1 MRSAGGGAPRPPM
14 PARHEA
20 PKPRCFPRAFLHRA
34 SRLVRMT
41 AAPDASSNTAAGAWG
56 RAAAALAWVAG
67 VALQLRQP
75 ALWPGESY
83 RLIAAAA
90 LGAVLFAGRLR
101 WRVAACGMAGVA
113 LVAVGFAYAGWR
125 ADARLADALA
135 PEWEGCDIELVGV
148 IDEMPQVAEDGEHFA
163 FVVES
168 ARASGMT
175 PRELK
180 RVQSLDAAAGRPL
193 PAAVA
198 AAEGDAGRGPPP
210 SAGEDDGDDAA
221 VSAPASPGAGA
232 PVVPSRVWLSWSRN
246 QRDDRA
252 VADAPAPLHAGQRWR
267 LPVRLRRPHG
277 AMNPDGFDAELW
289 LFDQGL
295 RATGS
300 VRGNGQLLGASGAP
314 IENARQWVRDR
325 LMLSAPPDG
334 DGAAT
339 TGALAALAVGDQAA
353 IAGLRQKS
361 RRL

>member
-1 MRSAGGGAPRPPM
+1 
-14 PARHEA
+14 
-20 PKPRCFPRAFLHRA
+20 
-34 SRLVRMT
+34 MT
-41 AAPDASSNTAAGAWG
+41 ATRAATSNAPAGAWW
-56 RAAAALAWVAG
+56 RAAAALAWVGG
-67 VALQLRQP
+67 VALQLQQP

-83 RLIAAAA
+83 RLIVAAA
-90 LGAVLFAGRLR
+90 LAAWLVAWRLR
-101 WRVAACGMAGVA
+101 SRIFARVLVGAALAA
-113 LVAVGFAYAGWR
+113 AGFAYAGWR

-193 PAAVA
+193 PSAVA
-198 AAEGDAGRGPPP
+198 AAEIGATRARASPAEDDDDPATDATPPP
-210 SAGEDDGDDAA
+210 R
-221 VSAPASPGAGA
+221 AGA
-232 PVVPSRVWLSWSRN
+232 PVVPSRVWLSWSPN

-252 VADAPAPLHAGQRWR
+252 VAAAPAPLHAGQRWR

-300 VRGNGQLLGASGAP
+300 VRSNGQLLGASWAP

-325 LMLSAPPDG
+325 LMLGGQPG
-334 DGAAT
+334 GEGTAT
-339 TGALAALAVGDQAA
+339 QGALAALAVGDQAA
-353 IAGLRQKS
+353 IWSLPIEFWKTLGRVLRGK
-361 RRL
+361 RRAF